1 MTTLHLRI
9 WAAAATLALL
19 AFAIPNPA
27 PTRSAGVM
35 TARAFIPGIQ
45 ASGNCALN
53 AQESAILNAMRS
65 DSRQRRAQMV
75 CSPALRQA
83 AYFHAQDMINRSYFG
98 HVTPPPS
105 AIGPNQMARNAGYVL
120 PEFYGT
126 STTANYIE
134 SIAAGYATPESVW
147 SGWMNSPGHQNHL
160 LGLDPFYA
168 EQIDF
173 GIAYVYGASSAYG
186 HYWVVMTARKGP

>member
-1 MTTLHLRI
+1 MTIHKPKLAT
-9 WAAAATLALL
+9 AAMLALL
-19 AFAIPNPA
+19 ALAFSYPEPI
-27 PTRSAGVM
+27 RGAGALVP
-35 TARAFIPGIQ
+35 RAFIPSIQ
-45 ASGNCALN
+45 ASGDCAMKV
-53 AQESAILNAMRS
+53 EERAIVTAMRS
-65 DSRQRRAQMV
+65 DLRQRRAQMV